1 MARQNELNGKLS
13 SLRAV
18 EERVAIE
25 VEDLKR
31 EMGEA
36 GMLVGRE
43 AFDYAALLSTAEEI
57 VAVTGEVRTMQME
70 RRRAIEKIKIRPLL
84 ALIGCVLFFAVTI
97 NPLGLL
103 ISLTIT
109 TFLSAFAGDE
119 VRIGE
124 AIALSIGLT
133 LLSLVIFVLILGL
146 PLPVWPS
153 L

>member
-1 MARQNELNGKLS
+1 MKPLIRAPKDFWSGVMFLS
-13 SLRAV
+13 
-18 EERVAIE
+18 
-25 VEDLKR
+25 
-31 EMGEA
+31 
-36 GMLVGRE
+36 
-43 AFDYAALLSTAEEI
+43 FAALTLVTASGYSMGRGGRMGPGYFPTMLGWLLALLGAI
-57 VAVTGEVRTMQME
+57 LLIRSFAITGET
-70 RRRAIEKIKIRPLL
+70 IEKIKIRPLL

>member
-1 MARQNELNGKLS
+1 M
-13 SLRAV
+13 
-18 EERVAIE
+18 
-25 VEDLKR
+25 
-31 EMGEA
+31 
-36 GMLVGRE
+36 
-43 AFDYAALLSTAEEI
+43 
-57 VAVTGEVRTMQME
+57 
-70 RRRAIEKIKIRPLL
+70 
-84 ALIGCVLFFAVTI
+84 LFFAVTI

-124 AIALSIGLT
+124 TVALSIGLT